1 MLDYTKSVPSEA
13 QTFHLVKEG
22 RGLKMYTEKQS
33 AIIATL
39 FDKWENRNTAY
50 NSIIVSD
57 RQFNALRNVL
67 TESNLCG
74 HISYIGVSP
83 DGRTYGICYN
93 RSRGWYS
100 MTVEQ
105 TVEEREAVKQ
115 AERDAQKIHYQSTE
129 YQAKARE
136 ALERINSGKP
146 GAFDKII
153 CKHAGLL

>member
-1 MLDYTKSVPSEA
+1 
-13 QTFHLVKEG
+13 
-22 RGLKMYTEKQS
+22 MYTDKQA

-39 FDKWENRNTAY
+39 LDKWKNRNTAY

-57 RQFNALRNVL
+57 RQFAALRNVL

-83 DGRTYGICYN
+83 DGRAYGICYN

-100 MTVEQ
+100 MTVER
-105 TVEEREAVKQ
+105 TASEREADKK
-115 AERDAQKIHYQSTE
+115 AEREAQKIYYQSAE

-136 ALERINSGKP
+136 ALERIKSGNP
-146 GAFDKII
+146 SAFDKII
-153 CKHAGLL
+153 CKNARLL

>member
-1 MLDYTKSVPSEA
+1 
-13 QTFHLVKEG
+13 
-22 RGLKMYTEKQS
+22 MYTDKQA

-39 FDKWENRNTAY
+39 LDKWQNRNTAY

-57 RQFNALRNVL
+57 RQFAALRNVL

-105 TVEEREAVKQ
+105 TAKEREVTKQ
-115 AERDAQKIHYQSTE
+115 REKDDQKIHYQSAE
-129 YQAKARE
+129 YQSKARE
-136 ALERINSGKP
+136 ALERIKSGKR

-153 CKHAGLL
+153 CKNAGLL

>member
-1 MLDYTKSVPSEA
+1 
-13 QTFHLVKEG
+13 
-22 RGLKMYTEKQS
+22 MYTDKQA

-39 FDKWENRNTAY
+39 LDKWQNRNAAY

-57 RQFNALRNVL
+57 RQFAALRNVL

-93 RSRGWYS
+93 RSRGWYT
-100 MTVEQ
+100 MTVDK
-105 TVEEREAVKQ
+105 TAVERDADKQ
-115 AERDAQKIHYQSTE
+115 AEKDAKKILYQSEE
-129 YQAKARE
+129 YQTKARE
-136 ALERINSGKP
+136 SLERIKSGKP

>member
-1 MLDYTKSVPSEA
+1 
-13 QTFHLVKEG
+13 
-22 RGLKMYTEKQS
+22 MYTDKQA

-39 FDKWENRNTAY
+39 LDKWQNRNTNY

-57 RQFNALRNVL
+57 RQFAALRNVL

-74 HISYIGVSP
+74 HISYLGVSP
-83 DGRTYGICYN
+83 DGRAYGICYN

-100 MTVEQ
+100 MTVEK
-105 TVEEREAVKQ
+105 TAAEKEAAKQ
-115 AERDAQKIHYQSTE
+115 KELDAQKIYYQSVE
-129 YQAKARE
+129 YQTKARE
-136 ALERINSGKP
+136 ALERIKSGKP

>member
-1 MLDYTKSVPSEA
+1 
-13 QTFHLVKEG
+13 
-22 RGLKMYTEKQS
+22 MYTDKQA

-39 FDKWENRNTAY
+39 LDKWQNRNTNY

-57 RQFNALRNVL
+57 RQFAALRNVL

-74 HISYIGVSP
+74 HISYIGVAP
-83 DGRTYGICYN
+83 NGRAYGICYN
-93 RSRGWYS
+93 RSRGWYT
-100 MTVEQ
+100 MTVDK
-105 TVEEREAVKQ
+105 TAEERKADKK
-115 AERDAQKIHYQSTE
+115 AEQDAKKILYQSAE

-136 ALERINSGKP
+136 ALDRIRSGKP

>member
-1 MLDYTKSVPSEA
+1 
-13 QTFHLVKEG
+13 
-22 RGLKMYTEKQS
+22 MYTDKQA

-39 FDKWENRNTAY
+39 LDKWQNRNAAY

-57 RQFNALRNVL
+57 RQFEALRNVL

-83 DGRTYGICYN
+83 DGRAYGICYN
-93 RSRGWYS
+93 RSRGWYT
-100 MTVEQ
+100 MTVDK
-105 TVEEREAVKQ
+105 TAAEREADKQ
-115 AERDAQKIHYQSTE
+115 AEQDAQKIRYQSAE

-136 ALERINSGKP
+136 ALERIKSGKP

>member
-1 MLDYTKSVPSEA
+1 
-13 QTFHLVKEG
+13 
-22 RGLKMYTEKQS
+22 MYTEKQA

-39 FDKWENRNTAY
+39 LDKWQNRNTKY

-57 RQFNALRNVL
+57 RQFAALRNVL

-100 MTVEQ
+100 MTVEK
-105 TVEEREAVKQ
+105 TEAEREAARQKEQ
-115 AERDAQKIHYQSTE
+115 EAQKIYYQSAE

-136 ALERINSGKP
+136 ALKRINSGKP

>member
-1 MLDYTKSVPSEA
+1 
-13 QTFHLVKEG
+13 
-22 RGLKMYTEKQS
+22 MYTDKQA

-39 FDKWENRNTAY
+39 LDKWQNRNAAY

-57 RQFNALRNVL
+57 RQFAALRNVL
-67 TESNLCG
+67 TESNLCV

-105 TVEEREAVKQ
+105 TTEERESVKK
-115 AERDAQKIHYQSTE
+115 AEQDARRIQYQSKE
-129 YQAKARE
+129 YQEKARE
-136 ALERINSGKP
+136 ALERIKSGKP

-153 CKHAGLL
+153 CKNAGLL

>member
-1 MLDYTKSVPSEA
+1 
-13 QTFHLVKEG
+13 
-22 RGLKMYTEKQS
+22 MYTDKQA
-33 AIIATL
+33 AIVATL
-39 FDKWENRNTAY
+39 FDKWQNRNTAY

-57 RQFNALRNVL
+57 RQFAALRNVL

-83 DGRTYGICYN
+83 DGRAYGICYN
-93 RSRGWYS
+93 RSRGWYT
-100 MTVEQ
+100 MTVDK
-105 TVEEREAVKQ
+105 TAAEREADKQ
-115 AERDAQKIHYQSTE
+115 AEQDAKKILYQSAE

-136 ALERINSGKP
+136 ALDRIKSGKP

>member
-1 MLDYTKSVPSEA
+1 
-13 QTFHLVKEG
+13 
-22 RGLKMYTEKQS
+22 MYTDKQA

-39 FDKWENRNTAY
+39 LDKWQNRNTNY

-83 DGRTYGICYN
+83 DGREYGICYN
-93 RSRGWYS
+93 RSRGWYA
-100 MTVEQ
+100 MTVEK
-105 TVEEREAVKQ
+105 TAAEREADKK
-115 AERDAQKIHYQSTE
+115 AEQEAQKIYYQSAE

>member
-1 MLDYTKSVPSEA
+1 
-13 QTFHLVKEG
+13 
-22 RGLKMYTEKQS
+22 MYTDKQA

-39 FDKWENRNTAY
+39 LDKWQNRNAAY

-57 RQFNALRNVL
+57 RQFAALRNVL

-83 DGRTYGICYN
+83 DGRTYGICRN
-93 RSRGWYS
+93 RSRGRYA
-100 MTVEQ
+100 MTVDQ
-105 TVEEREAVKQ
+105 TAAEREAVKQ
-115 AERDAQKIHYQSTE
+115 AERESQKILYQSAE
-129 YQAKARE
+129 YQEKARE

>member
-1 MLDYTKSVPSEA
+1 
-13 QTFHLVKEG
+13 
-22 RGLKMYTEKQS
+22 MYTDKQA

-39 FDKWENRNTAY
+39 LDKWKNRNVAY

-57 RQFNALRNVL
+57 RQFAALRNVL

-93 RSRGWYS
+93 RSRNWYT

-105 TVEEREAVKQ
+105 TAAEREYAKQ
-115 AERDAQKIHYQSTE
+115 REKEAQKIRYQSAE
-129 YQAKARE
+129 YQEKARE
-136 ALERINSGKP
+136 ALERIKSGKP

>member
-1 MLDYTKSVPSEA
+1 
-13 QTFHLVKEG
+13 
-22 RGLKMYTEKQS
+22 MYTDKQA

-39 FDKWENRNTAY
+39 LDKWQNRNAAY
-50 NSIIVSD
+50 NSIIVSS
-57 RQFNALRNVL
+57 RQFAALRNVL

-83 DGRTYGICYN
+83 DGRAYGICYN

-100 MTVEQ
+100 MTVEK
-105 TVEEREAVKQ
+105 TAAEREADKK
-115 AERDAQKIHYQSTE
+115 AEQEAQKIYYQSAE

>member
-1 MLDYTKSVPSEA
+1 
-13 QTFHLVKEG
+13 
-22 RGLKMYTEKQS
+22 MYTDKQA

-39 FDKWENRNTAY
+39 LDKWQNRNADY
-50 NSIIVSD
+50 NSIIVSN
-57 RQFNALRNVL
+57 RQFAALRNVL

-74 HISYIGVSP
+74 HISYLGVSP
-83 DGRTYGICYN
+83 NGRTYGICYN

-100 MTVEQ
+100 MTVEP
-105 TVEEREAVKQ
+105 TAAERETVKQ
-115 AERDAQKIHYQSTE
+115 AEQDAKKILYQSAD

-136 ALERINSGKP
+136 ALERIKSGKP

>member
-1 MLDYTKSVPSEA
+1 
-13 QTFHLVKEG
+13 
-22 RGLKMYTEKQS
+22 MYTDKQA

-39 FDKWENRNTAY
+39 LDKWQNRNTNY

-83 DGRTYGICYN
+83 DGRAYGICYN

-100 MTVEQ
+100 MTVEK
-105 TVEEREAVKQ
+105 TAAEREADKK
-115 AERDAQKIHYQSTE
+115 AEQEAQKIYYQSAE

-136 ALERINSGKP
+136 ALERIKSGKP

>member
-1 MLDYTKSVPSEA
+1 
-13 QTFHLVKEG
+13 
-22 RGLKMYTEKQS
+22 MYTDKQA

-39 FDKWENRNTAY
+39 LDKWQHRNTAY

-57 RQFNALRNVL
+57 RQFEALRNVL

-93 RSRGWYS
+93 RSRGWYT
-100 MTVEQ
+100 MTVDK
-105 TVEEREAVKQ
+105 TAAEREADKQ
-115 AERDAQKIHYQSTE
+115 AEQNAQKIRYQSAE
-129 YQAKARE
+129 YQEKARE
-136 ALERINSGKP
+136 ALERIKSGKP

>member
-1 MLDYTKSVPSEA
+1 
-13 QTFHLVKEG
+13 
-22 RGLKMYTEKQS
+22 MYTDKQA

-39 FDKWENRNTAY
+39 LEKWQNRNTAY

-57 RQFNALRNVL
+57 RQFAALRNVL

-74 HISYIGVSP
+74 HISYIGVSH
-83 DGRTYGICYN
+83 DGRAYGICYN

-105 TVEEREAVKQ
+105 TAEEREAVKQ
-115 AERDAQKIHYQSTE
+115 KEQESQKKRYQSTE

-136 ALERINSGKP
+136 ALERIKSGNP

>member
-1 MLDYTKSVPSEA
+1 
-13 QTFHLVKEG
+13 
-22 RGLKMYTEKQS
+22 MYTDKQA

-39 FDKWENRNTAY
+39 FEKWQNRNTAY

-57 RQFNALRNVL
+57 RQFTALRNVL

-93 RSRGWYS
+93 RSRGWYT
-100 MTVEQ
+100 MTVDKTE
-105 TVEEREAVKQ
+105 EEREAVKQ
-115 AERDAQKIHYQSTE
+115 AERDARKIYYQSKE
-129 YQAKARE
+129 YQEKARE
-136 ALERINSGKP
+136 ALERIRSGKP

-153 CKHAGLL
+153 CKNAGLL

>member
-1 MLDYTKSVPSEA
+1 
-13 QTFHLVKEG
+13 
-22 RGLKMYTEKQS
+22 MYTDKQA

-39 FDKWENRNTAY
+39 LDKWKNRNTAY

-57 RQFNALRNVL
+57 RQFAALRNVL

-93 RSRGWYS
+93 RSRNWYS
-100 MTVEQ
+100 MTVEK
-105 TVEEREAVKQ
+105 TAAEREAVKQ
-115 AERDAQKIHYQSTE
+115 AEREAQKIYYQSEE

-136 ALERINSGKP
+136 ALERIKSGNP

>member
-1 MLDYTKSVPSEA
+1 
-13 QTFHLVKEG
+13 
-22 RGLKMYTEKQS
+22 MYTDKQA

-39 FDKWENRNTAY
+39 FEKWQNRNTAY

-57 RQFNALRNVL
+57 RQFAALRTVL

-93 RSRGWYS
+93 RSRGWYT
-100 MTVEQ
+100 MTVDKTE
-105 TVEEREAVKQ
+105 EEREAVKQ
-115 AERDAQKIHYQSTE
+115 AERDARKIYYQSKE

-136 ALERINSGKP
+136 ALERIKFGKP

>member
-1 MLDYTKSVPSEA
+1 
-13 QTFHLVKEG
+13 
-22 RGLKMYTEKQS
+22 MYTDKQA

-39 FDKWENRNTAY
+39 LDKWKNRNTAY

-57 RQFNALRNVL
+57 RQFAALRNVL

-93 RSRGWYS
+93 RSRGWYN

-105 TVEEREAVKQ
+105 TAEERESVKQ
-115 AERDAQKIHYQSTE
+115 AERDARKILYQSKE
-129 YQAKARE
+129 YQEKARE
-136 ALERINSGKP
+136 ALERIKSGNS

-153 CKHAGLL
+153 CKNAGLL

>member
-1 MLDYTKSVPSEA
+1 
-13 QTFHLVKEG
+13 
-22 RGLKMYTEKQS
+22 MYTDKQA

-39 FDKWENRNTAY
+39 LEKWKNRNTAY

-57 RQFNALRNVL
+57 RQFAALRNVL

-83 DGRTYGICYN
+83 DGRAYGICYN
-93 RSRGWYS
+93 RSRGWYC

-105 TVEEREAVKQ
+105 TAAEREAVKQ
-115 AERDAQKIHYQSTE
+115 AERDAQKIRYQSKE
-129 YQAKARE
+129 YQEKARE
-136 ALERINSGKP
+136 ALERIKSGNP

-153 CKHAGLL
+153 CKNAGLL